1 MHYEN
6 VSNDCRSSINSLT
19 EDTVSPIVLNSIT
32 FICTL
37 RQALKNKFANVKR
50 KTRYIKINNGLT
62 NPNPNIK
69 NVLDIESIKKP
80 FYVEEV
86 KCGLR
91 KLKQNK
97 ASAIDSLT
105 SEMMKCFN

>member
-6 VSNDCRSSINSLT
+6 VSSDCRSSINSLT
-19 EDTVSPIVLNSIT
+19 EDIVSPIVLHSM

-37 RQALKNKFANVKR
+37 RQAVKNKFANVKR

-69 NVLDIESIKKP
+69 NVLDIESINKP

-97 ASAIDSLT
+97 ASRIDSLT
-105 SEMMKCFN
+105 SEIMKYFN